1 MSQVQR
7 RFLRAL
13 RDGLDRGVPTS
24 AIPAACTGIVAA
36 LETCGALERRRAGR
50 GEVVRVRSVEAF
62 GLFVSDRFPLG
73 LEESIETAEDRVAG
87 VRLFG
92 DAKAAVRGR
101 SEGVLLRSIKPGT
114 VLESESGHSVPIAE
128 WTSIAGVAALTL
140 EESRRW
146 RCSGTIA
153 IVENAEPFWQFERE
167 LPHVDLAV
175 YAAGRLSE
183 RILNWLASDA
193 MGDCR
198 LVHWGDYDPVSCMEY
213 LRLSV
218 RCPERA
224 TMHVPDR
231 VEELLPVH
239 GKRSLIADQIDA
251 LTALRHVVAPP
262 EVARL
267 IAMFDQHRR
276 GLEQEAL
283 LLQDNGAQRS

>member
-1 MSQVQR
+1 MSQAQR

-36 LETCGALERRRAGR
+36 LETCGAVERRRAGR

-73 LEESIETAEDRVAG
+73 LEEPIETAEDRVAG

-101 SEGVLLRSIKPGT
+101 SEGVFLRSSKPGI
-114 VLESESGHSVPIAE
+114 VLESESGHAVPVAE
-128 WTSIAGVAALTL
+128 WTSIAGAAAITL

-146 RCSGTIA
+146 RFSGTIA
-153 IVENAEPFWQFERE
+153 IVENAEPFWQFEQE
-167 LPHVDLAV
+167 LPHVDLAI

-183 RILNWLASDA
+183 RVLDWLASEELA
-193 MGDCR
+193 GCR
-198 LVHWGDYDPVSCMEY
+198 LVHWGDYDPVACMEY
-213 LRLSV
+213 VRLSN

-231 VEELLPVH
+231 VAELLPVY
-239 GKRSLIADQIDA
+239 GKPSLLADQIDT
-251 LTALRHVVAPP
+251 LTSLRHIAAPP
-262 EVARL
+262 EVVQLLAL
-267 IAMFDQHRR
+267 FDRHRR

-283 LLQDNGAQRS
+283 LL